1 MFDMDRIGKRIAS
14 LRKNKDMTQTELAD
28 RLGIS
33 FQAVSNWERGNSMP
47 DISKLPEL
55 VEIFEV
61 SLDELLGEKSPVM
74 EAAVEGRL
82 EERVK
87 SGEIEEEELKN
98 ILPILKPKQIQNMA
112 QGANMQ
118 TLHAFLPFMAE
129 EDVADL
135 AQETRRSG
143 EDFSIYLPFMNE
155 EIVAKWAREDRDQGM
170 SISRYLPF
178 INEGEVVVF
187 AKEAL
192 QRGESVKNFLPFMNE
207 TNVKNL
213 LMITMK
219 K

>member
-1 MFDMDRIGKRIAS
+1 MFDMQKIGKKIAT
-14 LRKNKDMTQTELAD
+14 LRKNSNMTQMELAD
-28 RLGIS
+28 NLGIS
-33 FQAVSNWERGNSMP
+33 FQAVSNWERGSSMP

-55 VEIFEV
+55 AEIFEV

-74 EAAVEGRL
+74 EAAVEGCL
-82 EERVK
+82 EECVK

-98 ILPILKPKQIQNMA
+98 VLPIFKPKQIQYMA

-129 EDVADL
+129 ADVVDL
-135 AQETRRSG
+135 AQEARASG

-155 EIVAKWAREDRDQGM
+155 EIVAKWAREDRAKGL

-192 QRGESVKNFLPFMNE
+192 QRGESVNNFLPFMNE

-213 LMITMK
+213 LMMAMEK
-219 K
+219 